1 MPSSK
6 DVELLDKITPLIQTG
21 VPITQIAKKLGT
33 NRTRIYRVLKR
44 NKVDLGDIK
53 PAAVPDSI
61 AIERD
66 GESLVLNAKGR
77 VKTLYGLLKE
87 AQIDTNEWRVS
98 KWTANKWDAMTKGGD
113 TVAMWQVK
121 AYLERIPD
129 FARFVLE
136 PVKNISRRP
145 GRGNA
150 QGLLRALIIPDSQNG
165 YRIERKTNEHK
176 PLHDRLAW
184 DIAIQA
190 AQTLQPEIIVLLG
203 DMLDLAPFGTY
214 LTEPNLAFTTMP
226 TLLEL
231 HWWCAQLR
239 LAAPT
244 AKIYYLEG
252 NHEKRL
258 QKQLI
263 GQLSEAVDLRPVND
277 PGGPAAL
284 SVKRLLALDS
294 LDIEYLE
301 GYPAAE
307 LWLWD
312 KVRVYH
318 GDRVR
323 SGSGAT
329 TASLIK
335 EANSSVVFGHIHR
348 LELCSKT
355 ITKADGQE
363 TLFAM
368 SPGCLCRLDGVIP
381 GSTHRSNWQ
390 QGLGIINLL
399 PATASRKPTA
409 LCEVIPIKDG
419 RCVIGGAVYRGDSRI
434 AEIRKGTGYE
444 WF

>member
-1 MPSSK
+1 MSSK
-6 DVELLDKITPLIQTG
+6 DAEPLDKIKALLLG
-21 VPITQIAKKLGT
+21 GESVSSIA
-33 NRTRIYRVLKR
+33 RTLNVHRTYVYRILKR
-44 NKVDLGDIK
+44 NGLT
-53 PAAVPDSI
+53 PEALRPTLYPDNI
-61 AIERD
+61 ALERD
-66 GESLVLNAKGR
+66 GDALVLNAKGR
-77 VKTLYGLLKE
+77 VKTLESLLKE
-87 AQIDTNEWRVS
+87 AQIDTSKWRVS

-121 AYLERIPD
+121 AYLDRIPD

-136 PVKNISRRP
+136 PVKSISRSP

-150 QGLLRALIIPDSQNG
+150 QNLQRALIIPDSQNG
-165 YRIERKTNEHK
+165 YRVDRKTNEHD
-176 PLHDRLAW
+176 PLHDRRAW
-184 DIAIQA
+184 DLAIQA
-190 AQTLQPEIIVLLG
+190 AQKLQPEYIIMLG

-214 LTEPNLAFTTMP
+214 LTEPSLSYTTMP

-231 HWWCAQLR
+231 LWWCAQLR
-239 LAAPT
+239 LAAPS

-258 QKQLI
+258 YKQLI
-263 GQLSEAVDLRPVND
+263 GQLSEAVELRPVD
-277 PGGPAAL
+277 DHEGPPSL

-301 GYPAAE
+301 GYPSAE

-348 LELCSKT
+348 LEMCAKTVSK
-355 ITKADGQE
+355 AEGQE

-381 GSTHRSNWQ
+381 GSTQRSNWQ

-399 PATASRKPTA
+399 PATAVRDSVA
-409 LCEVIPIKDG
+409 LCEIIPIKEG
-419 RCVIGGAVYRGDSRI
+419 RCVIEGSVYHGDPHVE
-434 AEIRKGTGYE
+434 AIRKATGYE